1 MSPPCKGR
9 NLPIEKHDDEGTD
22 VGTCGNIMKPG
33 NGIRRSL
40 YPETKPQRWEKLLTN
55 ECTKKGATLAAAITD
70 KPKTG
75 SESWPSRT
83 LGFGERTLSS
93 LETCTP
99 ILLEH

>member
-55 ECTKKGATLAAAITD
+55 EYTEKDVTPAALITD
-70 KPKTG
+70 RLRIG
-75 SESWPSRT
+75 SES
-83 LGFGERTLSS
+83 
-93 LETCTP
+93 
-99 ILLEH
+99 